1 MQQENMGDFVDEVL
15 TGRKRKKEHEIRESI
30 VNVKEI
36 LEQDEADKST
46 QSSNGSN
53 DKVTIGGRDEDDEP
67 KESRFKG
74 STKVMTVKL
83 SIGDKDYPPME
94 VSKQQ
99 YEKTAITDFSSLVSM
114 FDIDKRKLVAQ
125 DSSPTSFTLVVEES
139 VSKSGNNS
147 VSISLTSNTDQ
158 TISAKVAL
166 NGESTAFDL
175 LDSAVKH
182 FDQLFLDNIIKTVDK
197 ELQSENE

>member
-1 MQQENMGDFVDEVL
+1 MNENMEDFVDEVL
-15 TGRKRKKEHEIRESI
+15 TGRKKKKDTEIKESV
-30 VNVKEI
+30 VNVKK
-36 LEQDEADKST
+36 LFEQDDEADKT
-46 QSSNGSN
+46 DQSATSDNS
-53 DKVTIGGRDEDDEP
+53 KVTIGGKEDAP
-67 KESRFKG
+67 KDPRFKG
-74 STKVMTVKL
+74 ETKVMTIKL
-83 SIGDKDYPPME
+83 SIGDKDYSPIE
-94 VSKQQ
+94 LSKQT

-125 DSSPTSFTLVVEES
+125 DSSPTSFTLTTEES
-139 VSKSGNNS
+139 VSRSGNNS

-158 TISAKVAL
+158 TISAKVTL

-197 ELQSENE
+197 ELQSENG

>member
-1 MQQENMGDFVDEVL
+1 MNENMGDFVDEVL
-15 TGRKRKKEHEIRESI
+15 TGRKKKKETEL
-30 VNVKEI
+30 KETPVDTRQFF
-36 LEQDEADKST
+36 EQSADKTDLSADG
-46 QSSNGSN
+46 NN

-67 KESRFKG
+67 KESRFKD

-83 SIGDKDYPPME
+83 SIGDKDYPPVE

-99 YEKTAITDFSSLVSM
+99 YEKSALTDFSSLVSL

-125 DSSPTSFTLVVEES
+125 DSSPTSFTLTTEES

-158 TISAKVAL
+158 TISAKVTL

>member
-1 MQQENMGDFVDEVL
+1 MQENMGDFVDEVL
-15 TGRKRKKEHEIRESI
+15 TGRKRKKDVEIKES
-30 VNVKEI
+30 VTDVKKI
-36 LEQDEADKST
+36 LEQEADKTTLSADDHT
-46 QSSNGSN
+46 
-53 DKVTIGGRDEDDEP
+53 DKVKIGGRDEDEP
-67 KESRFKG
+67 KDPRFKG
-74 STKVMTVKL
+74 ETKVMTVKL
-83 SIGDKDYPPME
+83 SIGDKDYPPIE

-99 YEKTAITDFSSLVSM
+99 YEKSAITDFSSLVSM

-125 DSSPTSFTLVVEES
+125 DSSPTSFTLTAEES

-158 TISAKVAL
+158 TISAKVTL

-175 LDSAVKH
+175 LDSAVKD
-182 FDQLFLDNIIKTVDK
+182 FDQIFLDNIIKTVDK